1 MVERRVLIL
10 FFPMAFLLSW
20 YPYILDKTHL
30 VKTSGGINPLPYEH
44 ESNGYSEGRCA
55 LKK

>member
-20 YPYILDKTHL
+20 YPYIL
-30 VKTSGGINPLPYEH
+30 VKRTL
-44 ESNGYSEGRCA
+44 
-55 LKK
+55 